1 MVAARKKPVKVPKPD
16 IEFNTPSK
24 TESKPRKV
32 TKNKL
37 GVAPKL
43 TRIQKKKTKKPRDPE
58 SLSCFIALSNLP
70 HGFFEEQIIKYFSQ
84 YGKVTKVRVRRNK
97 QVRTVIMVILIL

>member
-1 MVAARKKPVKVPKPD
+1 MVAAKKKVVKVPKPD
-16 IEFNTPSK
+16 IEFNTPNK
-24 TESKPRKV
+24 TESKPKKAA
-32 TKNKL
+32 KNKL

-43 TRIQKKKTKKPRDPE
+43 TRVEKKKAKKPRDPE

-97 QVRTVIMVILIL
+97 QVGTALL